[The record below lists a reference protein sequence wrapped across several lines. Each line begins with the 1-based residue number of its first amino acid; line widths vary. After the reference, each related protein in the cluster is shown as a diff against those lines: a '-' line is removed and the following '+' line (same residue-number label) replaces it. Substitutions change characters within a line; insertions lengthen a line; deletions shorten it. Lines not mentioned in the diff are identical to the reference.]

1 MHYRQI
7 FILTF
12 FFIFSFIP
20 VSVAGS
26 PDDPNSNPVQVNK
39 INSSSFSSFVDS
51 MDILGFDNIYFKR
64 APEEFKS
71 RTEKAFNERSKTKDA
86 NQIFD
91 LFKSELNNTPHYAYK
106 IYNETLLHLYDLS
119 PRTFEKNSIILKN
132 SLIEILSQPYNPESK
147 ITYTDELDCGAEEN
161 YEPCK
166 KLYQKKMRLPLILFL
181 MLPALL

>member
-1 MHYRQI
+1 MHYRQV

-12 FFIFSFIP
+12 LVIFSFMP

-26 PDDPNSNPVQVNK
+26 PDDTNSNPVQVNK
-39 INSSSFSSFVDS
+39 INSSSFSSFIDS

-64 APEEFKS
+64 APEEFNS
-71 RTEKAFNERSKTKDA
+71 RIEKAFNERSKTKDA
-86 NQIFD
+86 NQIFG
-91 LFKSELNNTPHYAYK
+91 LFKSELDETPHYAYK

-132 SLIEILSQPYNPESK
+132 SLIEILSQPYNPESN

-166 KLYQKKMRLPLILFL
+166 KLYQKKMKLPLILFL
-181 MLPALL
+181 MLPAIL

>member
-1 MHYRQI
+1 MHYRQV

-12 FFIFSFIP
+12 LVIFSFIP

-26 PDDPNSNPVQVNK
+26 PDDTNSNPVQVNK

-51 MDILGFDNIYFKR
+51 MDTLGFDNIYFKR
-64 APEEFKS
+64 APEEFNS
-71 RTEKAFNERSKTKDA
+71 RIEKAFNERSKTKDA
-86 NQIFD
+86 NQIFG
-91 LFKSELNNTPHYAYK
+91 LFKSELNKTPHYAYK

-132 SLIEILSQPYNPESK
+132 SLIEILSQPYNPESN